1 MKNNSLA
8 ATNKHL
14 NRVDAGDQLAIN
26 LATSTAVE
34 TGKPAALYVERY
46 HATHKAITVPNSS
59 GSRKKSSA

>member
-14 NRVDAGDQLAIN
+14 NRVDTGEQLAIN

-46 HATHKAITVPNSS
+46 HATHKKVTLPNPQ